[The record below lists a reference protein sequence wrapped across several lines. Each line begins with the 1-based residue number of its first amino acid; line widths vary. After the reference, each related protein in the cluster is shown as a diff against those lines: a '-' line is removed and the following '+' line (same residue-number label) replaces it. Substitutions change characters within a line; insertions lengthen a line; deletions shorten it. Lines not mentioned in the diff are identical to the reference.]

1 MTAYRFCCDFRY
13 LNSQSQ
19 DFRYNIPN
27 LQELTESFSE
37 RTPNY
42 ISSIDLSSGF
52 FQMGISSEST
62 KYTAFNTCFGTY
74 KFKRLPMGLK
84 TSPNSFQMLMDKV
97 FSGMTFRSVL
107 CYIDDAI
114 VASLT
119 FEEHIKDLNEVLQR
133 LKNAGLKIN
142 SKKCVFAQS
151 SCKFLGHVVSKH

>member
-1 MTAYRFCCDFRY
+1 
-13 LNSQSQ
+13 
-19 DFRYNIPN
+19 
-27 LQELTESFSE
+27 
-37 RTPNY
+37 
-42 ISSIDLSSGF
+42 
-52 FQMGISSEST
+52 MGISSEST

-114 VASLT
+114 VASST
-119 FEEHIKDLNEVLQR
+119 FEEHIKDLNEVFQR

-142 SKKCVFAQS
+142 PKKCVFAQS

>member
-1 MTAYRFCCDFRY
+1 
-13 LNSQSQ
+13 
-19 DFRYNIPN
+19 
-27 LQELTESFSE
+27 
-37 RTPNY
+37 
-42 ISSIDLSSGF
+42 
-52 FQMGISSEST
+52 MGISSEST

-114 VASLT
+114 VASST